1 MPHEVVS
8 RDAVTPLAVN
18 KAASL
23 AVITGASSGL
33 GAVFARKLA
42 ARGYNLLLAARRM
55 ERLEQLQS
63 DLERAYH
70 VRVDLFC
77 ADLADDVQAE
87 DFAKRLETDGP
98 IDLLV
103 NNAGFGTKGLF
114 HSTDYARQVEMHKLH
129 VMATLRFSRAV
140 LPAMIARGAGAIINV
155 ASVAGFLRSPGS
167 VSYCATKGWMIDF
180 SEGLRIEL
188 DSLGSPVNVQALCP
202 GFTYTEFHDV
212 LGSDRSRIPKQL
224 WMPAEF
230 VVEESL
236 QALTKRKLIVVPGWR
251 YKLIVAIGSRLPVWL
266 RLKLETK
273 SPQTKSRV

>member
-1 MPHEVVS
+1 MSNAATSHE
-8 RDAVTPLAVN
+8 AP
-18 KAASL
+18 L
-23 AVITGASSGL
+23 AVITGASSGM

-63 DLERAYH
+63 DLERAHH
-70 VRVDLFC
+70 VRVEPFC
-77 ADLADDVQAE
+77 ADLADDVQLE
-87 DFAKRLETDGP
+87 DFAKRLEGEGP

-114 HSTDYARQVEMHKLH
+114 HITDYARQVEMHKLH
-129 VMATLRFSRAV
+129 VMAPLRLTRAV
-140 LPAMIARGAGAIINV
+140 LPAMIERQAGAIINV
-155 ASVAGFLRSPGS
+155 ASVAGFFRSSGS

-180 SEGLRIEL
+180 SEGLRVEL
-188 DSLGSPVNVQALCP
+188 DTLGSPVNVQALCP

-212 LGSDRSRIPKQL
+212 MGSDRDRIPKQL

-236 QALTKRKLIVVPGWR
+236 KALGKRKLIVIPGWR
-251 YKLIVAIGSRLPVWL
+251 YKLVVFFGRRIPVWL
-266 RLKLETK
+266 RLKLEAR
-273 SPQTKSRV
+273 SPHVKTRV

>member
-1 MPHEVVS
+1 MSHDGVS
-8 RDAVTPLAVN
+8 RAAIPKDAP
-18 KAASL
+18 L

-55 ERLEQLQS
+55 ERLEELQR
-63 DLERAYH
+63 DLERAHH
-70 VRVDLFC
+70 VRVEPFC
-77 ADLADDVQAE
+77 ADLADDVQVE
-87 DFAKRLETDGP
+87 DFAKRLEIERP

-103 NNAGFGTKGLF
+103 NNAGFGTKGSF

-129 VMATLRFSRAV
+129 VMATLRLSRAV
-140 LPAMIARGAGAIINV
+140 LPAMIERGTGAIINV
-155 ASVAGFLRSPGS
+155 ASVAGFFRSPGS

-180 SEGLRIEL
+180 SEGLRVEL

-212 LGSDRSRIPKQL
+212 LGSDRSRIAKQL

-236 QALTKRKLIVVPGWR
+236 RALPKRKLIVIPGWR
-251 YKLIVAIGSRLPVWL
+251 YKLIVGIGRRLPVWL
-266 RLKLETK
+266 RLRLEIR
-273 SPQTKSRV
+273 SPQAKSRV

>member
-1 MPHEVVS
+1 MSNTATSNEAP
-8 RDAVTPLAVN
+8 
-18 KAASL
+18 L

-55 ERLEQLQS
+55 ERLEQLQL
-63 DLERAYH
+63 DLERAHH
-70 VRVDLFC
+70 VRVEPFC
-77 ADLADDVQAE
+77 ADLADDVQLE
-87 DFAKRLETDGP
+87 DFAKRLEAEGAV
-98 IDLLV
+98 DLLV

-114 HSTDYARQVEMHKLH
+114 HATDYARQVEMHKLH
-129 VMATLRFSRAV
+129 VMAPLRLSRAV
-140 LPAMIARGAGAIINV
+140 LPAMIESGAGAIINV
-155 ASVAGFLRSPGS
+155 ASVAGFFRSAGS

-180 SEGLRIEL
+180 SEGLRVEL

-212 LGSDRSRIPKQL
+212 MGGDRNRIPKQL

-236 QALTKRKLIVVPGWR
+236 KALGRRKLIVIPGWR
-251 YKLIVAIGSRLPVWL
+251 YKLVVAIGRRLPVWL
-266 RLKLETK
+266 RLKLESK
-273 SPQTKSRV
+273 SPHARTRE